1 MNDFWTSDRVEQLTA
16 LHSEGHAYS
25 YIGQIMG
32 ISREAV
38 SGKVF
43 RLELG
48 ARPIR
53 TFTPRP
59 NRPRTPPKPLVA
71 APPPEAPPS
80 YNLDLMAVTDRTCR
94 FPYGDGPFAFCGHTP
109 QTGSVYCGF
118 HTSRARQAKH
128 PVTQKLEASI

>member
-1 MNDFWTSDRVEQLTA
+1 MNDFWTSDRIEQLTT

-59 NRPRTPPKPLVA
+59 NRPRSPPKLLLA

-80 YNLDLMAVTDRTCR
+80 YNLDLVAITDRTCR
-94 FPYGDGPFAFCGHTP
+94 FPYGENPFSFCGHMP
-109 QTGSVYCGF
+109 KPSSPYCAF
-118 HTSRARQAKH
+118 HSAICHQPKH
-128 PVTQKLEASI
+128 PVTQKLEA